1 MKKCYL
7 FPYVFNKILSLG
19 IFPDRMKLSI
29 IRPLHKKGITK
40 ELENYRPISLL
51 TVFSKI
57 LEKII
62 YETLYSYLEKY
73 KILSDDQ
80 LGFRENLSTRSASN
94 VLINSIL
101 TSFDKNKFVGGLF
114 CDITKHL
121 TV

>member
-1 MKKCYL
+1 
-7 FPYVFNKILSLG
+7 
-19 IFPDRMKLSI
+19 MKLSI
-29 IRPLHKKGITK
+29 IRPLHKKGNTK

-51 TVFSKI
+51 TVFTKI

-62 YETLYSYLEKY
+62 YKRLYSYLEKY

-80 LGFRENLSTRSASN
+80 FGFMENLSTRSATN

-114 CDITKHL
+114 CDIHKAFDCMNYEIL
-121 TV
+121 LAKL